1 MDNLVFQ
8 VIDIGSD
15 DVPIGDSFWDREF
28 KVTFYGKTI
37 EGKNVVCNVCGFKP
51 FFYIRVV
58 KGWAEAYTKGFL
70 TKVKQFVSLYKSGA
84 RNTWKGHY
92 VSLERERFNNR
103 TMSSSTFLFF

>member
-37 EGKNVVCNVCGFKP
+37 EGKNN
-51 FFYIRVV
+51 
-58 KGWAEAYTKGFL
+58 
-70 TKVKQFVSLYKSGA
+70 
-84 RNTWKGHY
+84 
-92 VSLERERFNNR
+92 
-103 TMSSSTFLFF
+103 